1 MTPAFLESSTMAL
14 PQQSPPTA
22 ITLPPIEVDS
32 QDEFIG
38 DLMEGFYKSLKRCL
52 PMIFKIT
59 RTSFAFWRPI
69 FSWLIESIWNVGG
82 ISEAEILEEL
92 IANLEKDI
100 SEWSNLRQLN
110 LTLLVEAKSE
120 RLIKQI

>member
-1 MTPAFLESSTMAL
+1 MLIIRPVSAPDFHFLEIVSLKTPFLKIASIAVTPAILELSTMAL
-14 PQQSPPTA
+14 PQQSPPAA

-69 FSWLIESIWNVGG
+69 FS
-82 ISEAEILEEL
+82 
-92 IANLEKDI
+92 
-100 SEWSNLRQLN
+100 
-110 LTLLVEAKSE
+110 
-120 RLIKQI
+120 